1 MKNENMLHDVTVS
14 MKQDKK
20 KRKPQLKKTALQ
32 RGYYVV
38 IDAGGCSNVMVGDV
52 VFKAVTAIWN
62 LRTGENLVLD
72 TNIKYQKPSNV
83 KIKWN

>member
-38 IDAGGCSNVMVGDV
+38 IDTGGCSNVMVGDV